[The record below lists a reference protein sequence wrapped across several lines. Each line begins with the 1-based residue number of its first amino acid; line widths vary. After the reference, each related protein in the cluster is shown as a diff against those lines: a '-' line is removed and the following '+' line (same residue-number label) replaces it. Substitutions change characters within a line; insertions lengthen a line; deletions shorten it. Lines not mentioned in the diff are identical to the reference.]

1 MKTRNF
7 IYSASRR
14 TAVVGCTLLAAS
26 WSLAWAEPEAGTT
39 SDSSSEPAVP
49 SCANI
54 TNYLNCKSE
63 GRQEDVVF
71 VFDTTGS
78 MGDEIAEM
86 QDAVIKFSDA
96 IADGGINYRLGLT
109 EYKDFPVDSCGDPE
123 DMPYKVYTTKGDD
136 ESKPTLTPDK
146 LEMQGWIKSLTASG
160 GNDTPESILAALA
173 HTVKDQTWRPKAN
186 RMAVIITDAPAH
198 KDGNACNKEG
208 NTVDGPDGVIAQ
220 LRREGVVTHVIGPD
234 DKSLRNIATKTG
246 GKFFQIRKTKS
257 ITDILGQIA
266 ELINCTYLIRSGF
279 SFSTADNMLNTEIRL
294 IGGEDKTIPHIDG
307 QSSLTVFACGG
318 AKGASDDCAEFEL
331 TPETTESETV
341 YKKTTDVSAFI
352 DPIKLT
358 DLSTLVK
365 VCDFSKTTTKRPMHI
380 GTCEKDKT
388 PKPEAPEL
396 KADVT
401 GNNVKVSW
409 STVTYAN
416 KFTLFYA
423 PYSNPISEVTT
434 KNIMSMDMGVNTGLA
449 VTLPSGA
456 HYYVAVQASNCSGS
470 SGYSNLGVVEIK

>member
-1 MKTRNF
+1 MKTKNLF
-7 IYSASRR
+7 YSASRR

-26 WSLAWAEPEAGTT
+26 WSLAWAEPEVGTT
-39 SDSSSEPAVP
+39 SETSSEPAVA

-54 TNYLNCKSE
+54 TDYLNCKSE

-86 QDAVIKFSDA
+86 QEAVIKFSDA
-96 IADGGINYRLGLT
+96 IAGGGINYRLGLT
-109 EYKDFPVDSCGDPE
+109 EYKDFPVDSCGDPD
-123 DMPYKVYTTKGDD
+123 DMPYKVYATEGDE

-146 LEMQGWIKSLTASG
+146 HEMQGWIKSLEARG
-160 GNDTPESILAALA
+160 GNDTPESLLAALA
-173 HTVKDQTWRPKAN
+173 HTVTDQTWRPSAN
-186 RMAVIITDAPAH
+186 RMAVVITDAPAH
-198 KDGNACNKEG
+198 KDGDACNKEG
-208 NTVDGPDGVIAQ
+208 NTVEGPDGVIAQ

-234 DKSLRNIATKTG
+234 DKSLRSIAKKTG
-246 GKFFQIRKTKS
+246 GKFFQIRKTHS

-279 SFSTADNMLNTEIRL
+279 SFSTADNKLNTEIRL
-294 IGGEDKTIPHIDG
+294 IGAADKTIPHIEG
-307 QSSLTVFACGG
+307 ESKLTVFACGG
-318 AKGASDDCAEFEL
+318 AKGSDDDCAEFEL
-331 TPETTESETV
+331 APDMTTGETV
-341 YKKTTDVSAFI
+341 YKHSADVSAFI
-352 DPIKLT
+352 DSIKLT
-358 DLSTLVK
+358 QLSTLVE

-380 GTCEKDKT
+380 GTCEANTT
-388 PKPEAPEL
+388 PKPEAPKL
-396 KADVT
+396 AVAVD

-416 KFTLFYA
+416 KFTLYYA
-423 PYSNPISEVTT
+423 PYSNPISDVTL

-456 HYYVAVQASNCSGS
+456 HYYTAVKASNCSGGS
-470 SGYSNLGVVEIK
+470 DYSNLGVVEIK